1 MTTLTSKYLTIY
13 KTFFIDIVSSQS
25 FPLFII
31 YLIFATNC
39 FRWKKIAGPLHF
51 QKTMVVY
58 NIVISL
64 INVGCFFGFV
74 ICLFRSKSL
83 YDKTPDPILKQVYFV
98 YWVTKVIELAD
109 TVFMVLKHKFRQ
121 VSPLHVY
128 HHATMLILSEMG
140 YKKYAWASFA
150 MPLTLNAAVH
160 VVLYL
165 YYGLTAMGI
174 RPQWKRL
181 LTEMQLLQFFIDL
194 IHGVI
199 GFAKHN
205 FCSWAIMYAL
215 SMIYLFGTFYIRTY
229 INPKP
234 VQKKVE

>member
-1 MTTLTSKYLTIY
+1 MFL
-13 KTFFIDIVSSQS
+13 FQS
-25 FPLFII
+25 ML
-31 YLIFATNC
+31 
-39 FRWKKIAGPLHF
+39 
-51 QKTMVVY
+51 VY

-150 MPLTLNAAVH
+150 MPLTLNALVH

-165 YYGLTAMGI
+165 YYGELCFVTYVEHESICLLRLT
-174 RPQWKRL
+174 PFLK
-181 LTEMQLLQFFIDL
+181 
-194 IHGVI
+194 
-199 GFAKHN
+199 N
-205 FCSWAIMYAL
+205 FD
-215 SMIYLFGTFYIRTY
+215 
-229 INPKP
+229 
-234 VQKKVE
+234 

>member
-1 MTTLTSKYLTIY
+1 MFL
-13 KTFFIDIVSSQS
+13 FQS
-25 FPLFII
+25 ML
-31 YLIFATNC
+31 
-39 FRWKKIAGPLHF
+39 
-51 QKTMVVY
+51 VY

-83 YDKTPDPILKQVYFV
+83 YDKTPDPTLKQVYFV

-140 YKKYAWASFA
+140 YKKYSWASFA
-150 MPLTLNAAVH
+150 MPLTLNALVH

-165 YYGLTAMGI
+165 YYGELCFVT
-174 RPQWKRL
+174 
-181 LTEMQLLQFFIDL
+181 
-194 IHGVI
+194 
-199 GFAKHN
+199 
-205 FCSWAIMYAL
+205 
-215 SMIYLFGTFYIRTY
+215 
-229 INPKP
+229 
-234 VQKKVE
+234 

>member
-1 MTTLTSKYLTIY
+1 MFL
-13 KTFFIDIVSSQS
+13 FQS
-25 FPLFII
+25 ML
-31 YLIFATNC
+31 
-39 FRWKKIAGPLHF
+39 
-51 QKTMVVY
+51 VY

-150 MPLTLNAAVH
+150 MPLTLNALVH

-165 YYGLTAMGI
+165 YYG
-174 RPQWKRL
+174 
-181 LTEMQLLQFFIDL
+181 E
-194 IHGVI
+194 
-199 GFAKHN
+199 
-205 FCSWAIMYAL
+205 
-215 SMIYLFGTFYIRTY
+215 
-229 INPKP
+229 
-234 VQKKVE
+234 

>member
-1 MTTLTSKYLTIY
+1 ML
-13 KTFFIDIVSSQS
+13 
-25 FPLFII
+25 
-31 YLIFATNC
+31 
-39 FRWKKIAGPLHF
+39 
-51 QKTMVVY
+51 VY

-150 MPLTLNAAVH
+150 MPLTLNALVH

-165 YYGLTAMGI
+165 YYGELCFATYLCRTRKYLPTVDSVFVKI
-174 RPQWKRL
+174 STSKKYNPYI
-181 LTEMQLLQFFIDL
+181 LQQIYNRTR
-194 IHGVI
+194 IQIVI
-199 GFAKHN
+199 
-205 FCSWAIMYAL
+205 
-215 SMIYLFGTFYIRTY
+215 
-229 INPKP
+229 
-234 VQKKVE
+234 